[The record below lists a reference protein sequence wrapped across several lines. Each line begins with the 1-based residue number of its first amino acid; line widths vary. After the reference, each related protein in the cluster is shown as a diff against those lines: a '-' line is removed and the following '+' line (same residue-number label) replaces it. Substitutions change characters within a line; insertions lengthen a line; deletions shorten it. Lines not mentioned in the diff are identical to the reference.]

1 MTVNRVIICSNS
13 TLNTLQFWIEPLIS
27 SDIIPDDRRE
37 FFVQEVFWNI
47 RDIYNVNVEL
57 CDALLE
63 RQSES
68 HVVERIS
75 DILLQHVGNFEPFVV
90 YGSHQMVAKHMFEL
104 EKTRNP
110 KFAEFVHVSLI
121 SPIALIFFPYPLN

>member
-1 MTVNRVIICSNS
+1 M
-13 TLNTLQFWIEPLIS
+13 
-27 SDIIPDDRRE
+27 
-37 FFVQEVFWNI
+37 
-47 RDIYNVNVEL
+47 NVEL

-110 KFAEFVHVSLI
+110 KFAEFVYVSLI
-121 SPIALIFFPYPLN
+121 SPLAFLFFLSFIPMCLFLYRKPNENRSHENWN

>member
-1 MTVNRVIICSNS
+1 MDVHSVNA
-13 TLNTLQFWIEPLIS
+13 
-27 SDIIPDDRRE
+27 
-37 FFVQEVFWNI
+37 
-47 RDIYNVNVEL
+47 EL

-68 HVVERIS
+68 DVVDHIG

-104 EKTRNP
+104 EKSRNP
-110 KFAEFVHVSLI
+110 RFAEFVHVSLMSVVI
-121 SPIALIFFPYPLN
+121 SPQITHSDVLH